1 MSTSKSAQVAGR
13 AIGLSLV
20 EGHQASAGAFLDIR
34 VARSTIANFERSVKH
49 RGLTK
54 HLESAVMKSIGTAFF
69 ALVNSLLVCPPRFA
83 FPSK

>member
-1 MSTSKSAQVAGR
+1 MSTSKSTQVVGR
-13 AIGLSLV
+13 AIVLPPV
-20 EGHQASAGAFLDIR
+20 EGHQASAGVFLCIR
-34 VARSTIANFERSVKH
+34 FARSTIENFERSVKH